1 MYKDTSDEGW
11 NLVILIMILITL
23 TDSTHGYSQSHQFKA
38 AFCAHV
44 NIEFIGV
51 FDTVSSVGVF
61 GRGLPFTSTNYCIKN
76 FRHAMALDE
85 RRARFKV
92 NHWCWCKPE
101 DEKGSGRNLGRKAVR
116 KGHEEDWEG
125 EHEVET
131 DVKEVWFAG
140 GHVRLPSLFLFILV
154 MHC

>member
-1 MYKDTSDEGW
+1 
-11 NLVILIMILITL
+11 
-23 TDSTHGYSQSHQFKA
+23 
-38 AFCAHV
+38 V
-44 NIEFIGV
+44 NVEFIGV

-61 GRGLPFTSTNYCIKN
+61 GKKLPFTSTNYCIKH

-101 DEKGSGRNLGRKAVR
+101 NDQGSGKAGRKSVR
-116 KGHEEDWEG
+116 EGHEEEWKD
-125 EHEVET
+125 EHDVET

-140 GHVRLPSLFLFILV
+140 GHVRLNSMRYDEECLTDGRP
-154 MHC
+154 M